1 MTDDLNQQIGRL
13 EAHVEQLQRD
23 MNDIKGSIKTMS
35 DQMNRW
41 RGAGAILL
49 MVGAAFGWV
58 IDMLYKAMGR

>member
-1 MTDDLNQQIGRL
+1 MSDDLNQQIGRL

-23 MNDIKGSIKTMS
+23 MSEIKGNIKTMS

-49 MVGAAFGWV
+49 MVGAVLGWV
-58 IDMLYKAMGR
+58 IDVLYKLVGK

>member
-23 MNDIKGSIKTMS
+23 MSEIKGSIKTMS

-41 RGAGAILL
+41 RGAGAVLVL
-49 MVGAAFGWV
+49 VGAVLGWILDSV
-58 IDMLYKAMGR
+58 YKLIGR

>member
-1 MTDDLNQQIGRL
+1 MT
-13 EAHVEQLQRD
+13 
-23 MNDIKGSIKTMS
+23 DIKGSIKTMS

-58 IDMLYKAMGR
+58 IDMLYKALGK